1 MATAKKA
8 AAKKSAA
15 KKKPA
20 AKKAPAKKVAA
31 KKPAAKK
38 TAAKKVAA
46 KKPAAKKVAA
56 KKTVAKKAPAK
67 KAAAKKAPA
76 KKAKSTRKPNAAFM
90 KPLTPSAALTAVIGS
105 SPMPRTDV
113 TKKVWDY
120 IKKHKLQDS
129 VNKRN
134 INADDK
140 LKAVFN
146 GKKTVSMFEMTKLIS
161 GHLK

>member
-8 AAKKSAA
+8 
-15 KKKPA
+15 
-20 AKKAPAKKVAA
+20 
-31 KKPAAKK
+31 
-38 TAAKKVAA
+38 AA

-56 KKTVAKKAPAK
+56 KKPTAKKVVAKKAPAK
-67 KAAAKKAPA
+67 KVVAKKVVAKKVVAKKAPA
-76 KKAKSTRKPNAAFM
+76 KKTAAKTARKPNAAFM
-90 KPLTPSAALTAVIGS
+90 KPMTPSAVLAAVVGA
-105 SPMPRTDV
+105 SPLPRTEV

-120 IKKHKLQDS
+120 IKKHKLQDDA
-129 VNKRN
+129 NRRN

-140 LKAVFN
+140 LKAVFG

>member
-8 AAKKSAA
+8 AAKKAAA
-15 KKKPA
+15 KKVAAEKPA
-20 AKKAPAKKVAA
+20 AKKA
-31 KKPAAKK
+31 
-38 TAAKKVAA
+38 
-46 KKPAAKKVAA
+46 AA

-76 KKAKSTRKPNAAFM
+76 KKAKTARKPNAAFM
-90 KPLTPSAALTAVIGS
+90 KPLTPSAALAAVIGS
-105 SPMPRTDV
+105 KPLPRTDV

-134 INADDK
+134 INADDA

>member
-15 KKKPA
+15 KKPA
-20 AKKAPAKKVAA
+20 AKKAAKKA
-31 KKPAAKK
+31 P
-38 TAAKKVAA
+38 A

-56 KKTVAKKAPAK
+56 KKVVAKKAPAK
-67 KAAAKKAPA
+67 KVVAKKVVAKKAAAKKT
-76 KKAKSTRKPNAAFM
+76 TRKPNAAFM
-90 KPLTPSAALTAVIGS
+90 KPLTPSAVLAAVVGAN
-105 SPMPRTDV
+105 PLPRTDV
-113 TKKVWDY
+113 TKKIWDY

-129 VNKRN
+129 VNRRN

-140 LKAVFN
+140 LKAVFG

-161 GHLK
+161 AHLK

>member
-15 KKKPA
+15 KKPA
-20 AKKAPAKKVAA
+20 AKKAAKKA
-31 KKPAAKK
+31 P
-38 TAAKKVAA
+38 A

-56 KKTVAKKAPAK
+56 KKVVAKKAPAK
-67 KAAAKKAPA
+67 KAAAKKT
-76 KKAKSTRKPNAAFM
+76 TRKPNAAFM
-90 KPLTPSAALTAVIGS
+90 KPLTPSAVLAAVVGAN
-105 SPMPRTDV
+105 PLPRTDV
-113 TKKVWDY
+113 TKKIWDY

-129 VNKRN
+129 VNRRN

-140 LKAVFN
+140 LKAVFG

-161 GHLK
+161 AHLK